1 MNIPQAV
8 ELKISM
14 APGQQPE
21 ITGPL
26 QDKMLCYAMLEIARD
41 AIQGL
46 NFEQPALVTPAKI
59 LPAIIMSPDV
69 RNGR

>member
-1 MNIPQAV
+1 MNINQPV

-14 APGQQPE
+14 VPGQAPQ

-41 AIQGL
+41 AIQSL
-46 NFEQPALVTPAKI
+46 NFEKPGLVTPAKI
-59 LPAIIMSPDV
+59 LPEILMSPAV